1 MVSGAR
7 ANAWSSPS
15 RWATGTLDVEGR
27 RVGYLLIVAI
37 SVGVGVLVYR
47 ATEGLPSR
55 EQAERAWGAG
65 EAPAAEP
72 QAPPPPPTNFERL
85 SISHDRLT
93 WHDRM
98 IGTLGLVVAVTV
110 AAAAVAF
117 AIYLAGT
124 AVIALLAQA
133 ASYGAGICG
142 VMARRSV

>member
-1 MVSGAR
+1 M
-7 ANAWSSPS
+7 
-15 RWATGTLDVEGR
+15 
-27 RVGYLLIVAI
+27 GYLLIVAI

-47 ATEGLPSR
+47 ATEELPSR

-98 IGTLGLVVAVTV
+98 IGTFGLIVAVAI
-110 AAAAVAF
+110 AAAALAF
-117 AIYLAGT
+117 ALYLGGS
-124 AVIALLAQA
+124 ALIGLLEKA
-133 ASYGAGICG
+133 AS
-142 VMARRSV
+142 